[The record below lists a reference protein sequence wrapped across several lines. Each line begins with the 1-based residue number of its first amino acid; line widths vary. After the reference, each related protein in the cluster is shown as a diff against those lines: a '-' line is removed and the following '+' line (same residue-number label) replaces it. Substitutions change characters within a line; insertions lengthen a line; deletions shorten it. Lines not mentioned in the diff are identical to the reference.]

1 MTGKEI
7 ELDFRSWMS
16 YVIEKNFCGPPVCI
30 THDGE
35 PMTEEESNEFE
46 EGSDPCIHMI
56 RPYADLEERLAV
68 EANHPP
74 SIWRNNYGE

>member
-1 MTGKEI
+1 MAKEI
-7 ELDFRSWMS
+7 ELDFESWIA
-16 YVIEKNFCGPPVCI
+16 YGIEKNFCGPPVCI

-46 EGSDPCIHMI
+46 QGSDPCIHMI
-56 RPYADLEERLAV
+56 RPYQDLKERLAV

-74 SIWRNNYGE
+74 SIWRNNYGN